1 MFVAAWAFVD
11 GPIVRTATG
20 FDKRGAEI
28 VGWLEL
34 SWEAPLRAVVT
45 SSYPRLGS

>member
-1 MFVAAWAFVD
+1 MRVVLASVEATMPFVD

-28 VGWLEL
+28 GCECSCSCLARDVG
-34 SWEAPLRAVVT
+34 
-45 SSYPRLGS
+45 GFG